1 MFKRGLIYSLQ
12 EGWLTLWRNKLVSA
26 LSVGTIAVSFTVLGL
41 FLLLSVNL
49 GAFAELYGDSFLV
62 HLFLRDDITTAQ
74 TRDLE
79 NMMREEGDIDSFAFI
94 SRSEAAERFR
104 QLFPDEAGMLA
115 SLERASLPASFEVRL
130 RNAIVQSDAREK
142 LEALIGRLGVQPG
155 VDRTLYDRQ
164 WVETLESSGRWVALF
179 GLIIGVMLML
189 AAVVTAS
196 NIIKLNIVT
205 RQEEIEIMRL
215 VGADGIFVKGPFIIG
230 GIIQGLFASGLAL
243 LIVYILYQL
252 ATVFLGSVNIE
263 LLRGL
268 QLHFLPW
275 AHQAVFVLGGLVV
288 GALASLLSFGK
299 MSRI

>member
-1 MFKRGLIYSLQ
+1 MQ
-12 EGWLTLWRNKLVSA
+12 EGWLTLWRNKLVSI
-26 LSVGTIAVSFTVLGL
+26 LSIGTIAVSFTVLGL

-49 GAFAELYGDSFLV
+49 GAFAELYGDSFLLHV
-62 HLFLRDDITTAQ
+62 FLRDDATSAQ
-74 TRDLE
+74 TGAVEEAMRGEPEIAGVTFVSRD
-79 NMMREEGDIDSFAFI
+79 
-94 SRSEAAERFR
+94 EAVARFR
-104 QLFPDEAGMLA
+104 TLFPDESGMLA
-115 SLERASLPASFEVRL
+115 SLERNSLPASFEVRL
-130 RNAIVQSDAREK
+130 KDSIVQADAREA
-142 LEALIGRLGVQPG
+142 LERLIARLNALPG

-164 WVETLESSGRWVALF
+164 WVETLESSGRWIAFF

-230 GIIQGLFASGLAL
+230 GVIQGLLASALAL
-243 LIVYILYQL
+243 FVIYILHQL
-252 ATVFLGSVNIE
+252 AIIFLDSVNIE

-268 QLHFLPW
+268 ELHFLPW
-275 AHQAVFVLGGLVV
+275 PYQLAFVAGGLVV